1 VYDAFALIQQM
12 GISASAL
19 IQATTNEPTSATER
33 DFQTVLRSR
42 YEPRTGE
49 TWSSRS
55 TTSCAACNAMRWWI
69 TFFIR

>member
-33 DFQTVLRSR
+33 DFQDRPAFSLRSR
-42 YEPRTGE
+42 GLEKLVQPINDELRGLQ
-49 TWSSRS
+49 RD
-55 TTSCAACNAMRWWI
+55 ALVD
-69 TFFIR
+69 